1 MPSRHLSARLTFAA
15 AAVLA
20 AWGAHAGQ
28 AAAGAAAGVEQ
39 AQAPAPSEPP
49 AQPGIAAPSVAA
61 APKPAAAPAPQRVQ
75 VNGARYD
82 PRRDDTASKS
92 VVGSEEILRYGDSSV
107 LDVLKRVPG
116 VTVVGGGVRMRGLGA
131 GYTQVLLNGERAP
144 AGFSIESLAPELI
157 ERIEVMRAASAEFS
171 TQAIA
176 GTINIVLKKVI
187 KDAQREA
194 KLSYA
199 DGGTY
204 RIGVG
209 NLQLSDRAGALAYSL
224 TAALYRNFY
233 DRRGDSVE
241 AGAAPDGTPTQ
252 LRRISSQG
260 GGRNDNLNLAPRLNW
275 TLANGDTLTWQSF
288 VNANRSSGGGR
299 GASSTELGRPP
310 AFERDEQ
317 RRAGRNSFVRS
328 DLSWTRKLAA
338 GARLDLKIGANAGH
352 NRNDTRSTGSNGAA
366 LASDSS
372 VLAVSTERGSSS
384 TGKYA
389 TPLVEGHALSAGW
402 DAGASRRDDRR
413 RQRERD
419 LPGSAP
425 VNSDEGFSATVG
437 RLALYGQDEW
447 TITPRWSVY
456 AGLRWEGLDTRS
468 ESRLYHTVRRRNGVW
483 SPLLHTLWKLPGS
496 KDQLRLALTRTYK
509 APATASLIPRRFTS
523 LNNSQAEPDRS
534 GNPLLQPELA
544 LGLDGSYEHYWA
556 DGALLSASASLRRI
570 DGYTRQGLLLENG
583 RWLSTPVN
591 DGRATT
597 RGIELEAKFPLRAVL
612 AGAPA
617 LDLRASVS
625 RNWSRVAA
633 VPGPDNRLDQQ
644 TPLSAVAGIDYKT
657 AGGAVSA
664 GASFAFRNGG
674 TVRITAQQRAYADV
688 RRDLDLY
695 MLWKVSP
702 QYRLRLA
709 LANLLSQDGYNATSY
724 TDAGGSL
731 TRSVLTPSDMAA
743 RATLEIKF

>member
-20 AWGAHAGQ
+20 AWSAHADQ
-28 AAAGAAAGVEQ
+28 VPAGAATGAE
-39 AQAPAPSEPP
+39 P
-49 AQPGIAAPSVAA
+49 AQEQVPAAPRPQPAVKAS
-61 APKPAAAPAPQRVQ
+61 PAAAPAPQRVE
-75 VNGARYD
+75 VNSARYD
-82 PRRDDTASKS
+82 PRRDDTASKT
-92 VVGSEEILRYGDSSV
+92 VVGSEEILRYGDTSV

-116 VTVVGGGVRMRGLGA
+116 VTVIGGGVRMRGLGA

-144 AGFSIESLAPELI
+144 AGFSIDSLAPELI

-176 GTINIVLKKVI
+176 GTINIVLKKAI
-187 KDAQREA
+187 KDAQREVKIA
-194 KLSYA
+194 YA

-204 RIGVG
+204 RSGTG
-209 NLQLSDRAGALAYSL
+209 NLQLSDRAGAMSYSL

-233 DRRGDSVE
+233 EQRAVTVE
-241 AGAAPDGTPTQ
+241 LGAAPDGTPTR
-252 LRRISSQG
+252 LRRIQG
-260 GGRNDNLNLAPRLNW
+260 RGAGRNDNLNLAPRLNW
-275 TLANGDTLTWQSF
+275 TLANGDTLTSQSF
-288 VNANRSSGGGR
+288 ASANRANNRGQ
-299 GASSTELGRPP
+299 GASTTELGRPP

-317 RRAGRNSFVRS
+317 RRAWRGSFLRS
-328 DLSWTRKLAA
+328 DLSWTRKFAA
-338 GARLDLKIGANAGH
+338 GAKLDLKIGALAGH
-352 NRNDTRSTGSNGAA
+352 NSNDTRSTGSNGAA

-372 VLAVSTERGSSS
+372 VLAVSTERGYSS

-389 TPLVEGHALSAGW
+389 TPLAEGHALSAGW
-402 DAGASRRDDRR
+402 DAGANRRDDAR

-425 VNSDEGFSATVG
+425 VNSDEGFAATVR

-447 TITPRWSVY
+447 NVTPRWSVY

-468 ESRLYHTVRRRNGVW
+468 ESQLYDTVRRRNGVW
-483 SPLLHTLWKLPGS
+483 SPLLHTLWKLPNS

-523 LNNSQAEPDRS
+523 LNNSQTEPDWR
-534 GNPLLQPELA
+534 GNPRLQPELA

-591 DGRATT
+591 DGRASTG
-597 RGIELEAKFPLRAVL
+597 GIELEAKFPLRAVL

-617 LDLRASVS
+617 IDLRASVS
-625 RNWSRVAA
+625 RNWSRVDA

-657 AGGAVSA
+657 ADGAFSA
-664 GASFAFRNGG
+664 GASLAFRNGG
-674 TVRITAQQRAYADV
+674 PVRISERQRAYAEV
-688 RRDLDLY
+688 RRDVDLY
-695 MLWKVSP
+695 LLWKVGA
-702 QYRLRLA
+702 QHRLRLA
-709 LANLLSQDGYNATSY
+709 LSNLLSQDNFSATSY

-731 TRSVLTPSDMAA
+731 TRTVATPGDMAA